1 MSNTQTIPARIDGKN
16 NPLYRKEWK
25 KKQDPIKKREQ
36 NRKGSQQYRDSHRQE
51 WNEYFSGYFKQ
62 WYRKNKRIHFLR
74 SKTANIK
81 VGLLAG
87 AKFGYENAMILA
99 NLKEIGWSETLDET
113 KCLNHKISIW
123 WFVKFN
129 KAISALTVYDVSN
142 IEIVT
147 KEQNNS
153 AKCREVND
161 ASLVLASQLEK
172 KYPNELKGF
181 TVFLAKHKGEIK

>member
-99 NLKEIGWSETLDET
+99 NLKEIGWSEALDES
-113 KCLNHKISIW
+113 KCLNHKISIKI
-123 WFVKFN
+123 FYDFN
-129 KAISALTVYDVSN
+129 KDIPALVVFDKDN
-142 IEIVT
+142 IEVILKT
-147 KEQNNS
+147 ENNS
-153 AKCREVND
+153 ASYREVTND
-161 ASLVLASQLEK
+161 LVELASKLEK
-172 KYPNELKGF
+172 KYEILKGF
-181 TVFLAKHKGEIK
+181 TNFVNSMRGKIV